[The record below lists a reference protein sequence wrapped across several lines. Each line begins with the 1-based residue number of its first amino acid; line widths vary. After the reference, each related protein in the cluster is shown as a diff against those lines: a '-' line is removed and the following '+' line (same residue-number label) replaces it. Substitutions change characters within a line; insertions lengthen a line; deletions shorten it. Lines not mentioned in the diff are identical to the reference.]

1 MIDQPPNSPQK
12 RYPIPEDILAAFE
25 AETTEE
31 SALLRG
37 VWDLTEDYYGQEPE
51 ALWYRNTGTAIWQNL
66 QVAMQ
71 RETPEKRSPLRLIIS
86 PWKVSRPMRYAAMA
100 ACIAVLLAVGIVLP
114 GDSTRVKAPYGEQL
128 VHELPDGSTL
138 RLNSGAHISYED
150 FGDGNRDIKLANGEV
165 FFDVSE
171 HNTPFRVHTFNG
183 IVTVLGTTFNV
194 RAWSH
199 DTDAS
204 TDVSVQT
211 GTVKLASRKTPNDV
225 IVIKA
230 GHAARLAVDTNT
242 PVAVEMAEP
251 DQAISWLS
259 GGFKY
264 SDHTIGTIANELE
277 RRYDLRI
284 KVFPKEFLHVR
295 KGILKENPANAEEI
309 IRDICELTCV
319 YHSVPGG
326 YVIAQLESE

>member
-1 MIDQPPNSPQK
+1 MIDQHPSSFPK
-12 RYPIPEDILAAFE
+12 RYPIPSDILAAFE

-31 SALLRG
+31 SASLRE
-37 VWDLTEDYYGQEPE
+37 VWDLTEGYYGQEPE
-51 ALWYRNTGTAIWQNL
+51 ALWYRNTGVAIWQDL

-86 PWKVSRPMRYAAMA
+86 PWKAARPMRYAAMA
-100 ACIAVLLAVGIVLP
+100 ACLALLLAVGVVLS
-114 GDSTRVKAPYGEQL
+114 DSSTGIEAPYGEQL

-138 RLNSGAHISYED
+138 RLNSGASISYDD
-150 FGDGNRDIKLANGEV
+150 FGDGNRDIKLTDGEV
-165 FFDVSE
+165 FFDVTESD
-171 HNTPFRVHTFNG
+171 TPFRVHTFNG

-199 DTDAS
+199 DMEAS

-211 GTVKLASRKTPNDV
+211 GTVKLASRKNPDNV

-230 GHAARLAVDTNT
+230 GHAAKLANDANT
-242 PVAVEMAEP
+242 PVAVEVTEP

-264 SDHTIGTIANELE
+264 SNHTIGTIANELE
-277 RRYDLRI
+277 RRYDIQI
-284 KVFPKEFLHVR
+284 KVTPKEFENVR

-309 IRDICELTCV
+309 IRDICELSCV

-326 YVIAQLESE
+326 YVIAQHE